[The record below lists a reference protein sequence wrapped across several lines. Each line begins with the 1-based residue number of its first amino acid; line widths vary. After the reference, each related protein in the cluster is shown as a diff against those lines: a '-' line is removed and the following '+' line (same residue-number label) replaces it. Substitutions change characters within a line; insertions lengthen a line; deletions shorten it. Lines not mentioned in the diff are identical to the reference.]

1 MQRKIIY
8 TFEFV
13 FFIFI
18 ALLKFIF
25 IDKYSKIYELITIIF
40 FVISLIVLLKLL
52 GYKKDNNICRSNA
65 TQIVIISI
73 LLYILITYLSGL
85 FFGFLRNSYSLN
97 IKSIVNNTYMLI
109 IVIIIEE
116 IIRYIVA
123 NQIKK
128 NKYPLIILTVL
139 YILLDIVFAYNANII
154 NTGLKLFIFVSS
166 VCLSSAARNILCS
179 YITFKVSYIPSLI
192 IRLFFGIYVYFV
204 PIEPDLGDYLN
215 SVIGVVY
222 PYLVY
227 LFISKLVR
235 YSEHDKPSPIN
246 RKLWYINI
254 PIAFA
259 TLFLIILVSGIFKYQ
274 IMAIGSGSMEPIIY
288 RGDAVI
294 FKKVNNTEEL
304 KVGDILVFKN
314 NNKFITHRIVSI
326 DENNNTITFTTKGD
340 NNDDIDEFVTHE
352 EDVIG
357 VVRIKIKYIGLPT
370 LWLQDLLG

>member
-246 RKLWYINI
+246 RKLWYLNI